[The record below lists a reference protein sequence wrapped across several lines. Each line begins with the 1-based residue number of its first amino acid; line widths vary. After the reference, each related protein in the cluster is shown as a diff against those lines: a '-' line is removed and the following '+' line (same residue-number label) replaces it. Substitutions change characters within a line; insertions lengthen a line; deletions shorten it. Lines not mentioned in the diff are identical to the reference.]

1 MKMVLLVRQDLNMG
15 AGKVAAQCCH
25 ATLGVYRKAV
35 RAVGEAMG
43 VGREG
48 CAVDPMVLQ
57 QWEGSGEAK
66 IVLKVRNGGQLQTLK
81 EAAAALGLPH
91 YAVTDAGRTQ
101 VAPGTVTVMAVGPA
115 DVDAIDQLTGHL
127 KLL

>member
-1 MKMVLLVRQDLNMG
+1 MVLLVRQDLNMG
-15 AGKVAAQCCH
+15 PGKVAAQCCH
-25 ATLGVYRKAV
+25 ATLAVYRKA
-35 RAVGEAMG
+35 MG
-43 VGREG
+43 VTRDG